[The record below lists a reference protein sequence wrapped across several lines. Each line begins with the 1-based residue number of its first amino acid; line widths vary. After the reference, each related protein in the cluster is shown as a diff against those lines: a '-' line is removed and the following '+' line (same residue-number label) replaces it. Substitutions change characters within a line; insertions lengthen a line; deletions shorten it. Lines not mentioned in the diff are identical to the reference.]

1 MKIKIV
7 VISLVLLS
15 LSQLTSAQR
24 SGYNLSKFDK
34 KFYHFGFLLSI
45 NRSDF
50 ALTNQVDV
58 HFADS
63 LLGIANKPQGGFDL
77 ALLASLDMTPNLH
90 LRFVPGLS
98 WQDRGL
104 NYRFLESDDGEI
116 KEKVYLKRTESVY
129 LEFPLLLKVRTNR
142 VGNFAAYGLIGGK
155 FGLDMQSQ
163 NDVNNATSSVKIVK
177 LQKSD
182 YSIVAGAGVDFF
194 LPYFKFGIEMK
205 TALGMPN
212 VLIPEDHKFS
222 STIDQ
227 LRTRTFVLSF
237 TFEG

>member
-1 MKIKIV
+1 ML
-7 VISLVLLS
+7 LVFSGLS
-15 LSQLTSAQR
+15 AFAQR
-24 SGYNLSKFDK
+24 PYNLSQFDK
-34 KFYHFGFLLSI
+34 KRYHFGFLLSI

-50 ALTNQVDV
+50 YFINKYETN
-58 HFADS
+58 FSDS
-63 LLGIANKPQGGFDL
+63 LLGIANKPLSGFDL
-77 ALLASLDMTPNLH
+77 NLLASLDMTPNFH
-90 LRFVPGLS
+90 LRFTPGLS

-104 NYRFLESDDGEI
+104 EYRFLEYDDGITE
-116 KEKVYLKRTESVY
+116 EVLYTKRTESVY

-142 VGNFAAYGLIGGK
+142 VGNFAAYGIVGGK
-155 FGLDMQSQ
+155 YGLDMQTQ
-163 NDVNNATSSVKIVK
+163 EDTKNASAGNIIVK
-177 LQKSD
+177 LQKPD
-182 YSIVAGAGVDFF
+182 WAIVAGGGFDFF

-205 TALGMPN
+205 TAFGMPN